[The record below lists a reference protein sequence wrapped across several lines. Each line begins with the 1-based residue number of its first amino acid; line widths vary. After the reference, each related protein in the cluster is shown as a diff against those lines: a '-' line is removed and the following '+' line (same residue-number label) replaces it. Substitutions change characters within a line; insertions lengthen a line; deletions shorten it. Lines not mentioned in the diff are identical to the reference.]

1 MDRPTAEGQAV
12 VEQVRAQSQG
22 EAPADARVLG
32 EVLRFARGYAERIK
46 ARTEHLKDDA
56 EYAKWV
62 LDLTSTALM
71 SLLVNGFG
79 PKHQQLEVLCDD
91 SKPLQGIASTF
102 DGFIGRDE
110 EFPLHGGNRVVSA
123 RLNLAGPIRF
133 GQSHDNPTLQ
143 IADLIAG
150 LAAQLYGRN
159 TPAELQPLK
168 ADLDRHLHE
177 DHILPETAGDSQ
189 MTAVEKQANMFVLRH
204 LAGRAALGADP
215 LKGMAKVYVQAFK
228 RAGSVGQRLR
238 NRR

>member
-1 MDRPTAEGQAV
+1 M
-12 VEQVRAQSQG
+12 
-22 EAPADARVLG
+22 
-32 EVLRFARGYAERIK
+32 LRFARGYSERIK
-46 ARTEHLKDDA
+46 ARTQHLKDDA
-56 EYAKWV
+56 DFGKWV

-79 PKHQQLEVLCDD
+79 PKHQQLEVLCDE
-91 SKPLQGIASTF
+91 SKPLKGIASTF

-159 TPAELQPLK
+159 PPAELQLLK
-168 ADLDRHLHE
+168 AKLDRHLHE

-215 LKGMAKVYVQAFK
+215 LKGTAKVYVQAFK

>member
-1 MDRPTAEGQAV
+1 
-12 VEQVRAQSQG
+12 
-22 EAPADARVLG
+22 
-32 EVLRFARGYAERIK
+32 
-46 ARTEHLKDDA
+46 
-56 EYAKWV
+56 
-62 LDLTSTALM
+62 M

-79 PKHQQLEVLCDD
+79 PKHQQIEVLCDD

-110 EFPLHGGNRVVSA
+110 AFPLHGGNRVVSA
-123 RLNLAGPIRF
+123 RLNLGGPIRF

-159 TPAELQPLK
+159 PPAELQPLK
-168 ADLDRHLHE
+168 ADLERHLHE
-177 DHILPETAGDSQ
+177 DHILQETAGDSQ

-215 LKGMAKVYVQAFK
+215 LTGMAKVYVQAFK
-228 RAGSVGQRLR
+228 RASSVGQRLR